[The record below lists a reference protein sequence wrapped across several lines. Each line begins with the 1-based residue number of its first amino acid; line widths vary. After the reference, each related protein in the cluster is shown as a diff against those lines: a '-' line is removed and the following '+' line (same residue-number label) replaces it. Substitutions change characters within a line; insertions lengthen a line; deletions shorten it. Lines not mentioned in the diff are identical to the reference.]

1 MASVGILKY
10 LSSPSRRLGLAGL
23 VLIVMTVVAAGVT
36 VWDQRG
42 KAIATYQREMKNLG
56 VVLAEQTE
64 RSMQAVD
71 LVLQEIRAK
80 ALATGIDNP
89 QQFARLN
96 GTENFHRFLA
106 GRAENLPQTNG
117 VGLIDAEGNFL
128 NSSRAWPVPALNFAD
143 RDYFAYFREHDDPG
157 AFVSIPVRSR
167 FGNAWSFFLTRRV
180 SGPHGEFLGVV
191 LGVIDIKHF
200 EGFFQS
206 IILQPGGAVT
216 VFRSDGTMLAR
227 HPHVEQMM
235 GEKLAPQ
242 APFYAFVAQD
252 GGTGRT
258 PGYIDG
264 SARVVSVHPLRD
276 FPLVATLTV
285 AEDAALAD
293 WRRQSMFI
301 GIGALG
307 TVLGFAVLFGAL
319 AAQSRKLER
328 QTRELWTAT
337 EAAEAANQAK
347 SHFVANV
354 SHELRTPL
362 NAILGFSELLELGM
376 AGALEPRQAEY
387 IGLIRQSGEHLHE
400 MINDILDFAK
410 IGAGKLE
417 LHEEHGIDPRQI
429 VDACIAI
436 MQERARLTSLRL
448 SAASEGELPVLAADA
463 TRLKQI
469 LLNLISNAI
478 KFTGPGGSV
487 VVTVRRTSDGDV
499 AFEVKDTGV
508 GMTAAE
514 IEIALQSFGQ
524 VDAGLGR
531 RHEGTGLGL
540 PLARWLAELHG
551 GSLHINSE
559 KDRGTT
565 VTVTLPAVR
574 ASANSGAMLTTEPLA
589 GAA

>member
-1 MASVGILKY
+1 MNSVGILKH
-10 LSSPSRRLGLAGL
+10 LSSPSHRLGLAGL
-23 VLIVMTVVAAGVT
+23 VLIVMTVIAAGLT
-36 VWDQRG
+36 VWDRREE
-42 KAIATYQREMKNLG
+42 AIATYQREMKNLG

-89 QQFARLN
+89 EQFARLI
-96 GTENFHRFLA
+96 GTEGFHRFLA
-106 GRAENLPQTNG
+106 GRAENLPQTSG
-117 VGLIDAEGNFL
+117 VGLIDADGNL
-128 NSSRAWPVPALNFAD
+128 VNGSRVWPVPALNFAD
-143 RDYFAYFREHDDPG
+143 RDYFAYFREHDDPA
-157 AFVSIPVRSR
+157 AFVSIPVRNR
-167 FGNAWSFFLTRRV
+167 VDNKWSFFLTRRV
-180 SGPHGEFLGVV
+180 SGPQGEFLGIV

-242 APFYAFVAQD
+242 APFYALLAQG

-285 AEDAALAD
+285 AENAALAD
-293 WRRQSMFI
+293 WHRQSMFI
-301 GIGALG
+301 AIGALG

-328 QTRELWTAT
+328 QTRELRTAT

-347 SHFVANV
+347 SQFLANV

-362 NAILGFSELLELGM
+362 NAILGFSEMLELGM
-376 AGALEPRQAEY
+376 AGALQPRQTEY
-387 IGLIRQSGEHLHE
+387 IGLIRQSGDHLHQV
-400 MINDILDFAK
+400 INDILDLAK

-417 LHEEHGIDPRQI
+417 LHEEQGIDPRHI

-436 MQERARLTSLRL
+436 MQERARLAGLRL
-448 SAASEGELPVLAADA
+448 SAASEDVRPVLVADA

-469 LLNLISNAI
+469 LLNLISNAV

-487 VVTVRRTSDGDV
+487 AVTVHRTGDGGV

-508 GMTAAE
+508 GMNAAE
-514 IEIALQSFGQ
+514 IEIALESFGQ

-540 PLARWLAELHG
+540 PLARRLAELHG
-551 GSLHINSE
+551 GSLHIDSE

-574 ASANSGAMLTTEPLA
+574 ASDQSGAVLSAEPLA

>member
-1 MASVGILKY
+1 MNSVGILKH
-10 LSSPSRRLGLAGL
+10 LSSPSHRLGLAGL
-23 VLIVMTVVAAGVT
+23 VLIVMTVIAAGLT
-36 VWDQRG
+36 VWDRREE
-42 KAIATYQREMKNLG
+42 AIATYQREMKNLG

-89 QQFARLN
+89 EQFARLI
-96 GTENFHRFLA
+96 GTEGFHRFLA
-106 GRAENLPQTNG
+106 GRAENLPQTSG
-117 VGLIDAEGNFL
+117 VGLIDADGNL
-128 NSSRAWPVPALNFAD
+128 VNGSRVWPVPALNFAD
-143 RDYFAYFREHDDPG
+143 RDYFAYFREHDDPA
-157 AFVSIPVRSR
+157 AFVSIPVRNR
-167 FGNAWSFFLTRRV
+167 VDNKWSFFLTRRV
-180 SGPHGEFLGVV
+180 SGPQGEFLGIV

-242 APFYAFVAQD
+242 APFYALLAQG

-293 WRRQSMFI
+293 WHRQSMFI
-301 GIGALG
+301 AIGALG

-328 QTRELWTAT
+328 QTRELRTAT

-347 SHFVANV
+347 SQFLANV

-362 NAILGFSELLELGM
+362 NAILGFSEMLELGM
-376 AGALEPRQAEY
+376 AGALQPRQTEY
-387 IGLIRQSGEHLHE
+387 IGLIRQSGDHLHQV
-400 MINDILDFAK
+400 INDILDLAK

-417 LHEEHGIDPRQI
+417 LHEEQGIDPRHI

-436 MQERARLTSLRL
+436 MQERARLAGLRL
-448 SAASEGELPVLAADA
+448 SAASEDVRPVLVADA

-469 LLNLISNAI
+469 LLNLISNAV

-487 VVTVRRTSDGDV
+487 AVTVHRTGDGGV

-508 GMTAAE
+508 GMNAAE
-514 IEIALQSFGQ
+514 IEIALESFGQ

-540 PLARWLAELHG
+540 PLARRLAELHG
-551 GSLHINSE
+551 GALHIDSE

-565 VTVTLPAVR
+565 VTVTLPAAR
-574 ASANSGAMLTTEPLA
+574 ASDQSGAVLSAEPLA

>member
-1 MASVGILKY
+1 
-10 LSSPSRRLGLAGL
+10 
-23 VLIVMTVVAAGVT
+23 
-36 VWDQRG
+36 
-42 KAIATYQREMKNLG
+42 
-56 VVLAEQTE
+56 
-64 RSMQAVD
+64 
-71 LVLQEIRAK
+71 
-80 ALATGIDNP
+80 
-89 QQFARLN
+89 
-96 GTENFHRFLA
+96 
-106 GRAENLPQTNG
+106 
-117 VGLIDAEGNFL
+117 
-128 NSSRAWPVPALNFAD
+128 
-143 RDYFAYFREHDDPG
+143 
-157 AFVSIPVRSR
+157 
-167 FGNAWSFFLTRRV
+167 
-180 SGPHGEFLGVV
+180 
-191 LGVIDIKHF
+191 
-200 EGFFQS
+200 
-206 IILQPGGAVT
+206 

-242 APFYAFVAQD
+242 APFYALLAQG

-293 WRRQSMFI
+293 WHRQSMFI
-301 GIGALG
+301 AIGALG

-328 QTRELWTAT
+328 QTRELRTAT

-347 SHFVANV
+347 SQFLANV

-362 NAILGFSELLELGM
+362 NAILGFSEMLELGM
-376 AGALEPRQAEY
+376 AGALQPRQTEY
-387 IGLIRQSGEHLHE
+387 IGLIRQSGDHLHQV
-400 MINDILDFAK
+400 INDILDLAK

-417 LHEEHGIDPRQI
+417 LHEEQGIDPRHI

-436 MQERARLTSLRL
+436 MQERARLAGLRL
-448 SAASEGELPVLAADA
+448 SAASEDVRPVLVADA

-469 LLNLISNAI
+469 LLNLISNAV

-487 VVTVRRTSDGDV
+487 AVTVHRTGDGGV

-508 GMTAAE
+508 GMNAAE
-514 IEIALQSFGQ
+514 IEIALESFGQ

-540 PLARWLAELHG
+540 PLARRLAELHG
-551 GSLHINSE
+551 GSLHIDSE

-574 ASANSGAMLTTEPLA
+574 ASDQSGAVLSAEPLA

>member
-1 MASVGILKY
+1 MNSVGILKH
-10 LSSPSRRLGLAGL
+10 LSSPSHRLGLAGL
-23 VLIVMTVVAAGVT
+23 VLIVMTVIAAGLT
-36 VWDQRG
+36 VWDRREE
-42 KAIATYQREMKNLG
+42 AIATYQREMKNLG

-89 QQFARLN
+89 EQFARLI
-96 GTENFHRFLA
+96 GTEGFHRFLA
-106 GRAENLPQTNG
+106 GRAENLPQTSG
-117 VGLIDAEGNFL
+117 VGLIDADGNL
-128 NSSRAWPVPALNFAD
+128 VNGSRVWPVPALNFAD
-143 RDYFAYFREHDDPG
+143 RDYFAYFREHDDPA
-157 AFVSIPVRSR
+157 AFVSIPVRNR
-167 FGNAWSFFLTRRV
+167 VDNKWSFFLTRRV
-180 SGPHGEFLGVV
+180 SGPHGEFLGIV

-242 APFYAFVAQD
+242 APFYALLAQG

-285 AEDAALAD
+285 AENAALAD
-293 WRRQSMFI
+293 WHRQSMFI
-301 GIGALG
+301 AIGALG

-328 QTRELWTAT
+328 QTRELRTAT

-347 SHFVANV
+347 SQFLANV

-362 NAILGFSELLELGM
+362 NAILGFSEMLELGM
-376 AGALEPRQAEY
+376 AGALQPRQTEY
-387 IGLIRQSGEHLHE
+387 IGLIRQSGDHLHQV
-400 MINDILDFAK
+400 INDILDLAK

-417 LHEEHGIDPRQI
+417 LHEEQGIDPRHI

-436 MQERARLTSLRL
+436 MQERARLAGLRL
-448 SAASEGELPVLAADA
+448 SAASEDVRPVLVADA

-469 LLNLISNAI
+469 LLNLISNAV

-487 VVTVRRTSDGDV
+487 AVTVHRTGDGGV

-508 GMTAAE
+508 GMNAAE
-514 IEIALQSFGQ
+514 IEIALESFGQ

-540 PLARWLAELHG
+540 PLARRLAELHG
-551 GSLHINSE
+551 GSLHIDSE

-574 ASANSGAMLTTEPLA
+574 ASDQSGAVLSAEPLA